1 MGYPIDALVAL
12 GAGLNIDRLSSTS
25 LGSIDRPE
33 NVFRPAWRL
42 KLPQPPMNLH
52 EVVHLDA
59 MRHLAAQH
67 CFRIDRRADSERL
80 DDVTGHR
87 LADRGIVKDPV
98 EIRGVPE
105 RGKTDRGGVRSIV
118 LCSSRGAASRR
129 LPPR

>member
-1 MGYPIDALVAL
+1 MDALVAL
-12 GAGLNIDRLSSTS
+12 GAGLDIDRFSATS
-25 LGSIDRPE
+25 LGPIDRSE

-42 KLPQPPMNLH
+42 KLPQPTVNLH
-52 EVVHLDA
+52 QVVHLDA

-98 EIRGVPE
+98 EIRVSQSA
-105 RGKTDRGGVRSIV
+105 GKLT
-118 LCSSRGAASRR
+118 GAVFGA
-129 LPPR
+129 